1 MTTGQIHTE
10 RATCWDCKHF
20 GPLRLT
26 ITIPMPY
33 ITQSCVRPCG
43 KTFSPVFGWAVENP
57 KGDCSRER
65 RRTLFDKLWG
75 VERCGPE
82 GKFFERKAQAIE
94 ARRAETLGSVHESAV
109 HAPGD

>member
-1 MTTGQIHTE
+1 MTPEQARKEE
-10 RATCWDCKHF
+10 REAIVEACWDCKHF
-20 GPLRLT
+20 GPLRLA

-33 ITQSCVRPCG
+33 VTQSCVRPCG
-43 KTFSPVFGWAVENP
+43 KTFSPVFGWSVENP

-82 GKFFERKAQAIE
+82 GKFFERKE
-94 ARRAETLGSVHESAV
+94 HR
-109 HAPGD
+109 GDHREGKDGK